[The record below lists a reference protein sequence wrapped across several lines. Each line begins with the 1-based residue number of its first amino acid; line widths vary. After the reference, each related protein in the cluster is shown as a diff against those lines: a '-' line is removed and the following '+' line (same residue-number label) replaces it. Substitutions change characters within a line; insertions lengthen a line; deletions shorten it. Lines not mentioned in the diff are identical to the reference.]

1 MGLDSV
7 CRFLAVS
14 AFSAHVQAPLCLL
27 LFSFLLSL
35 SGRSPVCSP
44 TPHSLPD
51 VRQNRPVMLLW
62 CNSAAL
68 YFVRFCDV
76 TALSARCVNLFT
88 LAPLC
93 IALYARSISWS
104 VGWTKRDFIVRPPT
118 NVARWHSCPW
128 RLCWVII
135 PVLCS
140 RCDVSLGEPGQNRE
154 SNDKAKHWPEWHG
167 LELSTWLCCEAAT
180 PFSAQTWARSL
191 LRADNRDLCCIS
203 DLSRNMEKVA

>member
-1 MGLDSV
+1 MDLDSV

-14 AFSAHVQAPLCLL
+14 AFSAHLQAPLCLL
-27 LFSFLLSL
+27 LFSFHLSL
-35 SGRSPVCSP
+35 CGRSPVCS
-44 TPHSLPD
+44 LLD
-51 VRQNRPVMLLW
+51 VLQNRPVMLLW

-68 YFVRFCDV
+68 YFVSFCDV

-128 RLCWVII
+128 RLCWLII

-140 RCDVSLGEPGQNRE
+140 RCDVSLGEAGQNRE
-154 SNDKAKHWPEWHG
+154 SKW
-167 LELSTWLCCEAAT
+167 
-180 PFSAQTWARSL
+180 
-191 LRADNRDLCCIS
+191 
-203 DLSRNMEKVA
+203 